1 RYSVTYWATVAG
13 WCDGASAKDNGSRA
27 IDWVR
32 LIEDCQLGIM
42 GLANFMWEGAGAH
55 GMSEGSV
62 TVRVRKQELSIVYNN
77 TLTSEPKVSP
87 DFENE
92 FLVIVYNDA
101 SICEPKI
108 SAEST

>member
-1 RYSVTYWATVAG
+1 
-13 WCDGASAKDNGSRA
+13 A

-62 TVRVRKQELSIVYNN
+62 TVRVREQELSWGRKM
-77 TLTSEPKVSP
+77 KVAKLGGR
-87 DFENE
+87 FC
-92 FLVIVYNDA
+92 LRVVRA
-101 SICEPKI
+101 GV
-108 SAEST
+108 